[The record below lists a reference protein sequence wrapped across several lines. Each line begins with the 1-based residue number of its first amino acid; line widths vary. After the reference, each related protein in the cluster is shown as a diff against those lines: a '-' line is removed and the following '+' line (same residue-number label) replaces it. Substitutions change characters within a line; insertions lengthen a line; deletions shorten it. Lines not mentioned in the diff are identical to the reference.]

1 MSLVGIIANPA
12 SGKDIRRLISEAGA
26 VDNRDKV
33 RVVRRVLRGM
43 AVGEVNEVVLMP
55 DRFGIG
61 AQAVDGLE
69 LPFRVRHLDMPVTG
83 TQEDSMRAT
92 QYLRQEGASCVVVL
106 GGDGTHRVVA
116 KECGSIPLVALSTG
130 TNNVWPQHTEGTLA
144 GMAAVLIAQ
153 GTVSQ
158 ETAVHQTKRLEV
170 FLGED
175 LVDIALVDIA
185 TYAGSFTG
193 SKAVWE
199 PDRIGELVLSTVA
212 PGTLGLSAIGAALPD
227 ICYEDRP
234 GLYLRM
240 GADGNQVVAAIAPGL
255 VKEFSICE
263 SRQLSP
269 GEMVELVQGPC
280 VLALDGEREVLISE
294 ADRVRI
300 VLTCNGPFRVCVEEA
315 LRIAAGAGYFTK
327 NASRDIGCTQK

>member
-26 VDNRDKV
+26 VDNRDKA

-43 AVGEVNEVVLMP
+43 AVGELNEVVLMP

-92 QYLRQEGASCVVVL
+92 QYLRQEGATCVVVL

-153 GTVSQ
+153 GTVSR

-199 PDRIGELVLSTVA
+199 PDRIGELILSTVA

-227 ICYEDRP
+227 IRYEDRP

-240 GADGNQVVAAIAPGL
+240 GADGNQVMAAIAPGL

-269 GEMVELVQGPC
+269 GEMVELVHGPC

-294 ADRVRI
+294 TDRVRI

-315 LRIAAGAGYFTK
+315 LRIAAGAGYFTR

>member
-12 SGKDIRRLISEAGA
+12 SGKDIRRLIADAGA
-26 VDNRDKV
+26 VDNRDKA

-43 AVGEVNEVVLMP
+43 AIGELDEVALMP
-55 DRFGIG
+55 DRYGIG
-61 AQAVDGLE
+61 AQAIDGLE

-83 TQEDSMRAT
+83 THEDSMRAT
-92 QYLRQEGASCVVVL
+92 QYLRQEGATCVVVL

-116 KECGSIPLVALSTG
+116 KECGSVPLVALSTG

-153 GTVSQ
+153 GTIPHKK
-158 ETAVHQTKRLEV
+158 AVYQTKRLEV

-175 LVDIALVDIA
+175 LIDIALVDIA

-199 PDRIGELVLSTVA
+199 PHRIGELVLSTVV
-212 PGTLGLSAIGAALPD
+212 PGTLGLSAIGAALPE
-227 ICYEDRP
+227 ICYEERP

-240 GADGNQVVAAIAPGL
+240 GKDGERVIAAIAPGL

-269 GEMVELVQGPC
+269 GEMVELLHGPC
-280 VLALDGEREVLISE
+280 VLALDGEREVMISE

-300 VLTCNGPFRVCVEEA
+300 VLTCNGPFRVCVEEV
-315 LRIAAGAGYFTK
+315 LRIAAGIGYFIR
-327 NASRDIGCTQK
+327 NASRDIGCIQE

>member
-12 SGKDIRRLISEAGA
+12 SGKDIRRLIAEASA
-26 VDNRDKV
+26 VDNRDKA

-43 AVGEVNEVVLMP
+43 AVGELDEVALMP
-55 DRFGIG
+55 DSFGIG
-61 AQAVDGLE
+61 FQALDGLE
-69 LPFRVRHLDMPVTG
+69 LPYRVRHLDMPVTG
-83 TQEDSMRAT
+83 TQDDSLRASKC
-92 QYLRQEGASCVVVL
+92 LRQEGAACVVVL

-116 KECGSIPLVALSTG
+116 KECGAIPLVALSTG
-130 TNNVWPQHTEGTLA
+130 TNNVWPQPTEGTLA
-144 GMAAVLIAQ
+144 GMAAALIAQ
-153 GTVSQ
+153 GTVPHK
-158 ETAVHQTKRLEV
+158 TAVHQTKRLEV

-199 PDRIGELVLSTVA
+199 PERIGELLLSTVA

-227 ICYEDRP
+227 ICYEERP

-240 GADGNQVVAAIAPGL
+240 GEGGKRVMAAIAPGL
-255 VKEFSICE
+255 VKEFSVCE

-269 GEMVELVQGPC
+269 NEMVELLHGPC

-294 ADRVRI
+294 GDRVRI
-300 VLTCNGPFRVCVEEA
+300 VLTWNGPFRVCVEEA
-315 LRIAAGAGYFTK
+315 LQVAAGAGYFTK
-327 NASRDIGCTQK
+327 SASCDIGFVQK